1 MAQGNS
7 NQYKWGRRGCLLR
20 SDQEDVD
27 LSVGDLIYDCG
38 LGLKGIIFRIRPKE
52 EALGAPYVVLYEPLT
67 RGEEGHTDYAMRH
80 DLELL
85 DNQTVRKRD
94 EAVHN

>member
-1 MAQGNS
+1 M
-7 NQYKWGRRGCLLR
+7 LR

-38 LGLKGIIFRIRPKE
+38 LGLKAIIIRIRPRE
-52 EALGAPYVVLYEPLT
+52 EAFGAPYRVLYEPLT
-67 RGEEGHTDYAMRH
+67 RGEEGHIEWVMRH

-94 EAVHN
+94 EEVHN

>member
-7 NQYKWGRRGCLLR
+7 NQYKWGERGSLLR

-38 LGLKGIIFRIRPKE
+38 LGLKGMILKIRPRE
-52 EALGAPYVVLYEPLT
+52 EAFGAPYRVLYESLT
-67 RGEEGHTDYAMRH
+67 PTEEGHIEWVMRH

-85 DNQTVRKRD
+85 DNQTDCLVIT
-94 EAVHN
+94 

>member
-1 MAQGNS
+1 M
-7 NQYKWGRRGCLLR
+7 LR
-20 SDQEDVD
+20 SEQEDVD

-38 LGLKGIIFRIRPKE
+38 LGLKGMILKIRPRE
-52 EALGAPYVVLYEPLT
+52 ESFGAPYRVLYESLT
-67 RGEEGHTDYAMRH
+67 PTEEGHIEWVMRH